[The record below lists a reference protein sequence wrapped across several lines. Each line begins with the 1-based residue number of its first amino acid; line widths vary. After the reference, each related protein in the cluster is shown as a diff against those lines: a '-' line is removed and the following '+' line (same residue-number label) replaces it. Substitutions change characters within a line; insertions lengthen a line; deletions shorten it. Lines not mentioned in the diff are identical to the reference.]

1 MMFSRHVFYWTL
13 FLFSLPAL
21 LILLFASILF
31 FLLSYCA
38 EPIVGNV
45 CLTMGYVT
53 ALSAPLFLYSGW
65 LFTLSLFLTVN
76 LILFVIFARLFGWMK
91 N

>member
-1 MMFSRHVFYWTL
+1 MMFSRRVIYWAL
-13 FLFSLPAL
+13 FFFFLPAL
-21 LILLFASILF
+21 LTLLFVSILF
-31 FLLSYCA
+31 LFSYCA
-38 EPIVGNV
+38 EPLVGTI

-53 ALSAPLFLYSGW
+53 ALSASLFLYSGW

-76 LILFVIFARLFGWMK
+76 LILFVIFARLFGWTK

>member
-1 MMFSRHVFYWTL
+1 MMFSRCVFYWTL

-21 LILLFASILF
+21 LTLLFASILF
-31 FLLSYCA
+31 LFSFCA
-38 EPIVGNV
+38 EPLVGTI

-53 ALSAPLFLYSGW
+53 ALSAPFFLYSGW

-76 LILFVIFARLFGWMK
+76 LILFVIFARLFGWTK